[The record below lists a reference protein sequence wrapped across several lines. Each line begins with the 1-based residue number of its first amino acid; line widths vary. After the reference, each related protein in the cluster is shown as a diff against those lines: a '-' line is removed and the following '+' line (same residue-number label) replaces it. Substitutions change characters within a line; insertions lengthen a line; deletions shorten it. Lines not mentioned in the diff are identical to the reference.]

1 MKSARREWRAM
12 SKSGSLY
19 IERQSIFHRLDGSI
33 KLLMLVAWT
42 GFAFAFMDARI
53 FLGMILVG
61 LAMLTISKLPN
72 KAIWPLLLFIFIFT
86 LFNSVFLLLITPEF
100 GSKLTGTYTR
110 LFRFGF
116 YSITLETVFYC
127 VTLSL
132 KYIAIMPITILF
144 IFTTHPS
151 NFASSLNR
159 IGVPYRVAYAV
170 SIALRYIP
178 DVKAEVDNII
188 NAQEARGVAFR
199 KGDAGIWIRLKNYAT
214 VMVPLLLSSFN
225 RIEVVS
231 NAMDLRGFGK
241 NRKRTWYHR
250 KKYSKADITFAA
262 ISAVTLTAGIFIK
275 ISVGAV
281 YWWPF

>member
-1 MKSARREWRAM
+1 M

-19 IERQSIFHRLDGSI
+19 IERQSIFHTLDGSI
-33 KLLMLVAWT
+33 KLLMLIAWT
-42 GFAFAFMDARI
+42 FFAFAFMDARVFI
-53 FLGMILVG
+53 GMILLG
-61 LAMLTISKLPN
+61 LVMLKMSKLPN

-86 LFNSVFLLLITPEF
+86 LFNSAFLLLITPEH
-100 GSKLTGTYTR
+100 GSHLTGTYTEVIG
-110 LFRFGF
+110 FGF
-116 YSITLETVFYC
+116 YTITYETVFYC

-159 IGVPYRVAYAV
+159 IGVPYRVAYSV

-178 DVKAEVDNII
+178 DVKAEVENII

-199 KGDAGIWIRLKNYAT
+199 KGDAGIGTRLRNYAT

-225 RIEVVS
+225 RIETVS

-241 NRKRTWYHR
+241 NKKRTWYHR
-250 KKYSKADITFAA
+250 RKYTKSDLTFAV
-262 ISAVTLTAGIFIK
+262 ISAGMLIAGIGIK
-275 ISVGAV
+275 AGIGAI
-281 YWWPF
+281 YWYPF

>member
-1 MKSARREWRAM
+1 M

-19 IERQSIFHRLDGSI
+19 IERQSVFHSLDGSI
-33 KLLMLVAWT
+33 KLLMLIAWT
-42 GFAFAFMDARI
+42 FFAFAFMDARI
-53 FLGMILVG
+53 FLGMIVLG
-61 LAMLTISKLPN
+61 LAMLKISRLPN

-86 LFNSVFLLLITPEF
+86 LFNSAFLLMITPEY
-100 GSKLTGTYTR
+100 GSGLTGTYTEAIR
-110 LFRFGF
+110 IGF
-116 YSITLETVFYC
+116 YAITYETVFYC

-178 DVKAEVDNII
+178 DVKAEVENII

-199 KGDAGIWIRLKNYAT
+199 KGDAGIGTRLRNYAT

-225 RIEVVS
+225 RIETVS

-241 NRKRTWYHR
+241 NKKRTWYHR
-250 KKYSKADITFAA
+250 KKLTGPDITFAA
-262 ISAVTLTAGIFIK
+262 ISAAVLVLAVVIK
-275 ISVGAV
+275 AAVGAV
-281 YWWPF
+281 YWYPF